1 MWQKL
6 GSREKYLLG
15 ILLVILVLFAF
26 YRFLAQPQAA
36 HYLEL
41 KNRLNEARVQV
52 SVAGQKVA
60 MLQTEKQLAETSKA
74 RYGKVMALFAGSM
87 QDGGAVINLG
97 LGSAACGVKIAAF
110 KPGKITGHP
119 HYLEMPAEMEVRGN
133 YLGIISFL
141 ENLENNLAIPNL
153 VNLTAL
159 SIEPAK
165 TKAAAAGV
173 LLPAPLPT
181 PSAAGTPPGE
191 METGV
196 TAKMSL
202 VFYSEPTPEGR
213 LALKQVAEW
222 KVGRQNLFRPAEMV
236 SPYQGV
242 KPMGITSVEQEV
254 YSP

>member
-6 GSREKYLLG
+6 GGREKFLLG

-26 YRFLAQPQAA
+26 YRFLAQPQVAS
-36 HYLEL
+36 YLEL
-41 KNRLNEARVQV
+41 KNRLNEARAQV
-52 SVAGQKVA
+52 SAAGQKVA
-60 MLQTEKQLAETSKA
+60 MMQTEKQLAEISKA
-74 RYGKVMALFAGSM
+74 RYGEVMALFAGNV

-97 LGSAACGVKIAAF
+97 LSSAACGVKIAAF

-119 HYLEMPAEMEVRGN
+119 HYLEMPAEMEVRGH
-133 YLGIISFL
+133 YWGIRSFL
-141 ENLENNLAIPNL
+141 ENLENNLSIPNL

-165 TKAAAAGV
+165 TKAATAGV
-173 LLPAPLPT
+173 LPT
-181 PSAAGTPPGE
+181 PSAAGTPPGK

-196 TAKMSL
+196 IAKMSL

-242 KPMGITSVEQEV
+242 KPMGIASVEQEV
-254 YSP
+254 YIP